1 MSSPTARMDVT
12 DLQNILKQ
20 NETQLELE
28 LAHIV
33 ETNTDLKKSDNKLLT
48 TKKNLKKEL
57 DKATKDGTDDTSIKQ
72 KMKDVDDQLKKNGE
86 DLKINEAKHTLV
98 KSLQQA
104 KTKEAASSSSKED
117 EDVEFMAKV
126 MSKMG
131 MMPKDMTPKDTK
143 SPSKK
148 TIGRLPEYALKEDFD
163 LFLQRFKTYVQL
175 NDITEAKEQKLLLDT
190 CLSDEAKKRCGYI
203 TALDEPYSSQSFK
216 DYADLLK
223 LRFYPKA
230 RSLLYKSGYDAIAQK
245 ADQNVQDYT
254 AMKFSAF
261 LKAYAGF
268 PFEFFVRTL
277 IEKLYNEELKT
288 EVIRAIGDMENEKET
303 NTLEQQ
309 KLFAELME
317 IINVALD
324 LCRRTSGLSAAQ
336 LQKNGLNIDNVDNE
350 GTGNDSASKTSS
362 SSSTTVAQMDE
373 DQMMEVF
380 PEEEFEY
387 DEQADLFY
395 EMPEEEAEEPGLTSH
410 EVDFCFKLESEQE
423 TAMWEREPT
432 EEEVALI
439 NQSPTKKLCFTCN
452 SSQHLNSTCPTRLRI
467 VQQRNQRMFQQ
478 SGRQQQRQQGVMLGY
493 RGGQQAYRDRG
504 DQRERNY
511 GRGGPSR
518 GGFRGGARGGGS
530 ARGWRGRSSAP
541 RPSSLQPFQARSSSN
556 PYNPSQAPSRFGPNP
571 ATFFR

>member
-1 MSSPTARMDVT
+1 MSGPTASIDVS
-12 DLQNILKQ
+12 DLQDILKQ
-20 NETQLELE
+20 NATQLELE
-28 LAHIV
+28 LAAAV
-33 ETNTDLKKSDNKLLT
+33 ENITDIKKSDNKLLT

-57 DKATKDGTDDTSIKQ
+57 DKATKDGTDDTSVKQ
-72 KMKDVDDQLKKNGE
+72 KMKDTDDQLKKNEE
-86 DLKINEAKHTLV
+86 DLKINEAKQKLV
-98 KSLQQA
+98 KLAQQA
-104 KTKEAASSSSKED
+104 KAKEAASSSSRED

-126 MSKMG
+126 FGKMG
-131 MMPKDMTPKDTK
+131 MMPKDMASKDSK
-143 SPSKK
+143 GPSKK
-148 TIGRLPEYALKEDFD
+148 TIGKLPEYTLKEDFD

-175 NDITEAKEQKLLLDT
+175 NDITEEKEQKLLLDT
-190 CLSDEAKKRCGYI
+190 CLSDEAKKRCGYL

-230 RSLLYKSGYDAIAQK
+230 RSLLYKSGYETIAQK

-254 AMKFSAF
+254 SMKFSAF

-277 IEKLYNEELKT
+277 IEKFYNEELKT
-288 EVIRAIGDMENEKET
+288 EVIRAIGDMESNKET
-303 NTLEQQ
+303 DILEQQ
-309 KLFAELME
+309 VLFAELME

-336 LQKNGLNIDNVDNE
+336 LQKNGLSIDNVDNE
-350 GTGNDSASKTSS
+350 GTGNDSANKTST

-395 EMPEEEAEEPGLTSH
+395 EIPEEEAEEPGLTSQ

-478 SGRQQQRQQGVMLGY
+478 SGRQQQRGVMLGY
-493 RGGQQAYRDRG
+493 RGGQQANRDRG

-511 GRGGPSR
+511 GRGGASR

-571 ATFFR
+571 STFFR